1 MGVLKKY
8 HHIATDNSVDEH
20 DGELSVWLKYGYAF
34 EPNENPR
41 MARHTETFDSW
52 KDLNSA
58 LKFVEKCPCS
68 ECGARLGQEIMKIN

>member
-8 HHIATDNSVDEH
+8 HHIATNNSVDEH
-20 DGELSVWLKYGYAF
+20 DGELSVWLKFGYAF

-58 LKFVEKCPCS
+58 LKYVSKCPCS
-68 ECGARLGQEIMKIN
+68 DCLARLGQEVTLIN